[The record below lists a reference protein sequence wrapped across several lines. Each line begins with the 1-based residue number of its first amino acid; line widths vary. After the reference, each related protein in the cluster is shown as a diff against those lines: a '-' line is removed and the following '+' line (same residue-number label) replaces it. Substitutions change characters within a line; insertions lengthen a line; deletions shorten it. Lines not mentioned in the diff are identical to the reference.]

1 MAFGEVDGEPPT
13 KLMTRMRKTSAK
25 AATTKPKT
33 KAPVPD
39 VGKILRH
46 LRARHR
52 VTVRGLAESS
62 GLSPSFVSAVERGE
76 SDISLGRLAR
86 VAQFF
91 DLDLGAFLGFSA
103 QLSRPNFVGKENRSS
118 VKRGR
123 GVDYQALHL
132 PGIDLDLVIVRMA
145 PYSAFSSELAH
156 EGIDVVYVLEGE
168 VVMRVDGVDY
178 PMAADACC
186 VYSAGYSHAMRND
199 SARPACV
206 VALTTA
212 RMN

>member
-1 MAFGEVDGEPPT
+1 MVKRSKARAGG
-13 KLMTRMRKTSAK
+13 KRSNGKAK
-25 AATTKPKT
+25 GATN
-33 KAPVPD
+33 AQLPD
-39 VGKILRH
+39 VGKILKH

-52 VTVRGLAESS
+52 VTVRDVAERS

-86 VAQFF
+86 LAQFF
-91 DLDLGAFLGFSA
+91 EQDLGAFLGFST
-103 QLSRPNFVGKENRSS
+103 QLSHPNFVGKESRSK

-145 PYSAFSSELAH
+145 PHSAFRSEIAH
-156 EGIDVVYVLEGE
+156 DGIDVVYVLEGD
-168 VVMRVDGVDY
+168 VVLRVDGVDY
-178 PMAADACC
+178 PMSGDACC
-186 VYSAGYSHAMRND
+186 VYAAGYAHAMRNE